1 MTEDKI
7 YKIGIVEDDRMFG
20 EMLLWYFKD
29 IDKYDAKLYPT
40 AEDLLDDR
48 YFEADILILDYHLN
62 SEKPDAMNGMEL
74 AKIKKD
80 IPKIILSAQ
89 EEIPVALEMLKYK
102 GCDYIEKGKFDIEK
116 ARESVDAIVEQ
127 LKLNEEIEVSRNN
140 NKKSMFRLGFTISI
154 IVIIILAIISSH

>member
-1 MTEDKI
+1 MIEDKT

-20 EMLLWYFKD
+20 EMLLWYFTD
-29 IDKYDAKLYPT
+29 SNEYEAKLYPT

-62 SEKPDAMNGMEL
+62 SVKPDAMNGMEL

-102 GCDYIEKGKFDIEK
+102 GCDYIEKSKFDIEK
-116 ARESVDAIVEQ
+116 ARESVAAIVEQ
-127 LKLNEEIEVSRNN
+127 LKLNEEIKVSRRNS
-140 NKKSMFRLGFTISI
+140 KKSMFRLGFTVSI
-154 IVIIILAIISSH
+154 IIIIILAIISSH